1 MKVIWRAIFPWW
13 HSKFKLICSKK
24 HFAVVF
30 LLLACPSF
38 PQSSLFNISVP
49 SHFLVLSL
57 FFVSKPTITCRLAV
71 VAYSTDVQNQNIHR
85 YSHWNFLNFFPEQE
99 AKILQC
105 PVTSQIP
112 GQSGV
117 TGSSTPVSFV
127 PHSLSSSGCSE
138 SELLLTVLGQK
149 PDETDQVTYHSPS

>member
-1 MKVIWRAIFPWW
+1 M
-13 HSKFKLICSKK
+13 FKEAFCCCLSITCLPILSPVLPFQ
-24 HFAVVF
+24 HQCPLPF
-30 LLLACPSF
+30 PSF
-38 PQSSLFNISVP
+38 IFV
-49 SHFLVLSL
+49 
-57 FFVSKPTITCRLAV
+57 FVSKPTITCRLAV